1 MPVIEIVLPLL
12 TGFLCLSLAFY
23 ALRFRH
29 RPGGLAISVFLAMA
43 AVTALANAAEG
54 WASALPVKFAFRQVA
69 TFVYW
74 SYDLVVLWVIYS
86 LLRLREHA
94 PFRFMLL
101 IFSPMVAASV
111 LTLTNH
117 WHGWMWSDMA
127 LYSGQVVVDFTPLGQ
142 ALRWYVIV
150 ILIILLILGTSL
162 SRNLAPRWRDKIWW
176 VMAGMSMPVW
186 LAAAK
191 MALPHSAVQLFPTSL
206 AFFPSSLCIL
216 AALWRQQIFSFS
228 PVARDRVFNL
238 LPDGIMIVDRR
249 GRILDANTSLRALI
263 TLPEDTGT
271 LRIRSVLRAYPT
283 WREAIYQGGGSQL
296 DIRIGDQDY
305 QVVVQPLGE
314 AHDAATVSTVRN
326 ITETQN
332 LLRRLEHQSQRDPL
346 TGVLNR
352 RAFSAEFT
360 RRQQALPDGPVG
372 MMVLDLDDF
381 KQVNDT
387 YGHQMGDD
395 ALIQVARYIE
405 DHLRPDDLLCRMG
418 GEEFVVALW
427 GIEPMALRE
436 RAEQVRGAVERQMAA
451 FSASGVTVSI
461 GVSYAAQGAELD
473 SLFRDA
479 DTQVYHSKSNGK
491 NQVSGP
497 AESCSAC

>member
-1 MPVIEIVLPLL
+1 MPVVEIVLPLL
-12 TGFLCLSLAFY
+12 TGFLCLSLGLY

-29 RPGGLAISVFLAMA
+29 RPGGLAISAFLGMA
-43 AVTALANAAEG
+43 AITAFANGAEG
-54 WASALPVKFAFRQVA
+54 WAQELSAKFAFRQIA

-86 LLRLREHA
+86 LLRLRENS
-94 PFRFMLL
+94 PLRFMLL
-101 IFSPMVAASV
+101 IFCPMVVASI
-111 LTLTNH
+111 LTLTNQ
-117 WHGWMWSDMA
+117 WHGWMWSAMSVF
-127 LYSGQVVVDFTPLGQ
+127 SGQVVVSFTPLGQ
-142 ALRWYVIV
+142 ALRWYVIAM
-150 ILIILLILGTSL
+150 LIILVVLGTFL
-162 SRNLAPRWRDKIWW
+162 SRNLAPRWRDKVLW

-191 MALPHSAVQLFPTSL
+191 MAFPNSLVQVFPTSL
-206 AFFPSSLCIL
+206 AFLPGSVCFLV
-216 AALWRQQIFSFS
+216 ALWRQQLFSFS

-263 TLPEDTGT
+263 QLPEDTGT
-271 LRIRSVLRAYPT
+271 LRIRSVLRNYPA
-283 WREAIYQGGGSQL
+283 WREAIYMGGGSQL
-296 DIRIGDQDY
+296 DIRIGEDDY

-314 AHDAATVSTVRN
+314 MHDAATVSTVRN

-352 RAFSAEFT
+352 RAFSETFAQRKQT
-360 RRQQALPDGPVG
+360 LPDGPVG

-387 YGHQMGDD
+387 YGHQAGDD
-395 ALIQVARYIE
+395 ALVQVATYIE

-418 GEEFVVALW
+418 GEEFMVALW
-427 GIEPMALRE
+427 GIEPEALRA
-436 RAEQVRGAVERQMAA
+436 RAELVRTAVETQMAA
-451 FSASGVTVSI
+451 FSESGVTVSI
-461 GVSYAAQGAELD
+461 GISYAD
-473 SLFRDA
+473 SNADLEALFRDA
-479 DTQVYHSKSNGK
+479 DAQVYHSKSNGK

-497 AESCSAC
+497 VQALSV